1 VSTLVVDIV
10 VTTLARSRLTLTI
23 EYEQYP
29 PSLLLVTILFP
40 LPGSAAKMSDDEFG
54 SDIEFTQELEDVLT
68 AAETQPDNVHVSEPK
83 PDIEEIE
90 DLIRQSPMEEFRKK
104 GYLSVSDLVGTVWC
118 EVQVRSCDCRRVR
131 ADS

>member
-1 VSTLVVDIV
+1 MSTLVVDIV

-23 EYEQYP
+23 EYELDP

-40 LPGSAAKMSDDEFG
+40 LPGFAAKMSDDEFG
-54 SDIEFTQELEDVLT
+54 SDFEFTQELEDVLA
-68 AAETQPDNVHVSEPK
+68 AAETQPENAQVSEPI

-118 EVQVRSCDCRRVR
+118 EVQVRLCS
-131 ADS
+131 SST